1 MFQAAET
8 ADGSVICRITAQVKP
23 SDAFDCNDSAFPDDS
38 AGNAYCI
45 EPARSFTCSHP
56 MGTEFILFGQCDEG

>member
-8 ADGSVICRITAQVKP
+8 ADGSIICRITAQVKP
-23 SDAFDCNDSAFPDDS
+23 SDAFDCNDSALPDDS

-45 EPARSFTCSHP
+45 ESARGFTCSDP
-56 MGTEFILFGQCDEG
+56 MVAEFIFFGQCDAG